1 MGLISRVSS
10 RTYRASHETSIPSKK
25 PTKMMQN
32 PMAPIVLNTNTKR
45 QHGRE
50 VQLKNVA
57 AAKSVADIIR
67 TCLGPRSMFKML
79 LDPMGGIV
87 TTNDGNAILRE
98 IMVQDP
104 AAKSM
109 IETARSQDEEVGDG
123 TTSVIILA
131 GEFMQSAKQFLSEN
145 MHPTVIISAYRQALE
160 TMVQT
165 LEKDL
170 AKPIDLNNPQEV
182 AKIVKSTLGTKFLS
196 EYMDLAVSMAI
207 KAVKTVTIKDEKQG
221 SYKEIDIKRYAKVEK
236 VPGGLISDSRVLN
249 GVMINKDIVHSKM
262 RRRIENPKILL
273 LDCPLEY
280 TKGES
285 QTDIEIAGE
294 TDFTRLLQIEE
305 EHIKKLCSEVIAIQ
319 PDVVIT
325 EKGVSDL
332 AQHYF
337 QKAGITAIRRVRKTD
352 NNRIARVCG
361 AQIMSRTDEL
371 DEKFLGTA
379 AGLFE
384 VRKLG
389 DEYFTFIEEAKEAT
403 ACTILLRGASKD
415 ILMEVERN
423 LQDAMQVARNIALN
437 PALLP
442 GGGAT
447 EMAVSK
453 RLKEEAKKISGVEQW
468 PFKSL
473 AFALEVIPRTLVQNC
488 GASTIKQMTALRAK
502 HAKNEGN
509 NWGING
515 LTGEIADMNE
525 LEIYDPASVKLQT
538 YKTAVETAVLLLRI
552 DDIISGTRK
561 ADGAEGTGAVN
572 ATGDN

>member
-1 MGLISRVSS
+1 MLPGGQM
-10 RTYRASHETSIPSKK
+10 
-25 PTKMMQN
+25 PTM
-32 PMAPIVLNTNTKR
+32 VLNKNTKR
-45 QHGRE
+45 THGRE
-50 VQLKNVA
+50 VQIKNVE
-57 AAKSVADIIR
+57 AAKTIADTIR

-131 GEFMQSAKQFLSEN
+131 GEFMESAKQFLSEN

-182 AKIVKSTLGTKFLS
+182 AKIVKSTLGTKFLA
-196 EYMDLAVSMAI
+196 EYMDLAVNMAI
-207 KAVKTVTIKDEKQG
+207 TAVNRVKLTDTKGKVE
-221 SYKEIDIKRYAKVEK
+221 EIDIKRYAKVEK
-236 VPGGLISDSRVLN
+236 VPGGLIEDSRVLN
-249 GVMINKDIVHSKM
+249 GVMINKDITHSKM
-262 RRRIENPKILL
+262 RRKVENPKILL
-273 LDCPLEY
+273 LDCSLEY

-285 QTDIEIAGE
+285 QTDIEMSRD
-294 TDFTRLLQIEE
+294 TDFTRLLQLEE
-305 EHIKKLCSEVIAIQ
+305 EYIKKICSEIIAVN
-319 PDVVIT
+319 PDIVIT

-337 QKAGITAIRRVRKTD
+337 VKAGITAIRRVRKTD

-371 DEKFLGTA
+371 SEKVLGTD

-384 VRKLG
+384 IRKLG
-389 DEYFTFIEEAKEAT
+389 DEYFTFIEDCKDPK
-403 ACTILLRGASKD
+403 ACTILLRGGSKD

-423 LQDAMQVARNIALN
+423 LQDAMLAARSIVMN

-442 GGGAT
+442 GGGAV

-453 RLKEEAKKISGVEQW
+453 KLREAASELKGIEQW
-468 PFKSL
+468 PFK
-473 AFALEVIPRTLVQNC
+473 AVANALEVIPRTLIQNC
-488 GASTIKQMTALRAK
+488 GASTIRQMTALRAK

-509 NWGING
+509 SWGIDG
-515 LTGEIADMNE
+515 LTGEICKMDE
-525 LEIYDPASVKLQT
+525 KEIFDPLSVKLQV
-538 YKTAVETAVLLLRI
+538 YKTAIETAVLLLRI

-561 ADGAEGTGAVN
+561 ADGGEGTGAVG
-572 ATGDN
+572 AS

>member
-1 MGLISRVSS
+1 MPALVMN
-10 RTYRASHETSIPSKK
+10 K
-25 PTKMMQN
+25 
-32 PMAPIVLNTNTKR
+32 NTKR
-45 QHGRE
+45 EHGRK

-57 AAKSVADIIR
+57 AAKTIADTIR

-109 IETARSQDEEVGDG
+109 IDTARSQDEEVGDG

-131 GEFMQSAKQFLSEN
+131 GEFMQAAKVHLLQN
-145 MHPTVIISAYRQALE
+145 MHPTKVISAYRSALE
-160 TMVQT
+160 KMVEIVENELAQPVNMD
-165 LEKDL
+165 DL
-170 AKPIDLNNPQEV
+170 DEV
-182 AKIVKSTLGTKFLS
+182 AKVVKSTLGTKFLS
-196 EYMDLAVSMAI
+196 EYMDLAVGMAI
-207 KAVKTVTIKDEKQG
+207 QAVKTVTIKEDAGHIKDVT
-221 SYKEIDIKRYAKVEK
+221 SLSANSDYKEIDIKRYAKVEK
-236 VPGGLISDSRVLN
+236 IPGGLIEDSRVLN

-285 QTDIEIAGE
+285 QTDIEMAGE

-305 EHIKKLCSEVIAIQ
+305 EYIKKICSEVIAVG

-352 NNRIARVCG
+352 NNRIGRVCG
-361 AQIMSRTDEL
+361 AQIVSRTDEL
-371 DEKFLGTA
+371 HEKVLGTEA
-379 AGLFE
+379 KLFE
-384 VRKLG
+384 VRKIG
-389 DEYFTFIEEAKEAT
+389 DEYFTFIEESENPT

-437 PALLP
+437 PKLLP

-447 EMAVSK
+447 EMAVSR
-453 RLKEEAKKISGVEQW
+453 RLKEEAKKISGVERE
-468 PFKSL
+468 PYLSL

-488 GASTIKQMTALRAK
+488 GASMIKQLTALRAK
-502 HAKNEGN
+502 HSKNEGDY
-509 NWGING
+509 WGING
-515 LTGEIADMNE
+515 LTGEIADMNK
-525 LEIYDPASVKLQT
+525 LEICDPAAVKLQC

-561 ADGAEGTGAVN
+561 ADGNEGSGAVN
-572 ATGDN
+572 ATGEH

>member
-1 MGLISRVSS
+1 
-10 RTYRASHETSIPSKK
+10 
-25 PTKMMQN
+25 
-32 PMAPIVLNTNTKR
+32 
-45 QHGRE
+45 
-50 VQLKNVA
+50 
-57 AAKSVADIIR
+57 
-67 TCLGPRSMFKML
+67 ML
-79 LDPMGGIV
+79 
-87 TTNDGNAILRE
+87 AF
-98 IMVQDP
+98 DP

-131 GEFMQSAKQFLSEN
+131 GEFMESAKQFLSEN

-182 AKIVKSTLGTKFLS
+182 AKIVKSTLGTKFLA
-196 EYMDLAVSMAI
+196 EYMDLAVDMAI
-207 KAVKTVTIKDEKQG
+207 TAVNRVKLTDTKGKVE
-221 SYKEIDIKRYAKVEK
+221 EIDIKRYAKVEK
-236 VPGGLISDSRVLN
+236 VPGGLIEDSRVLN
-249 GVMINKDIVHSKM
+249 GVMINKDITHSKM
-262 RRRIENPKILL
+262 RRKVENPKILL
-273 LDCPLEY
+273 LDCSLEY

-285 QTDIEIAGE
+285 QTDIEMSRD
-294 TDFTRLLQIEE
+294 TDFTRLLQLEE
-305 EHIKKLCSEVIAIQ
+305 EYIKKICSEIIAVN
-319 PDVVIT
+319 PDIVIT

-337 QKAGITAIRRVRKTD
+337 VKAGITAIRRVRKTD

-371 DEKFLGTA
+371 SEKVLGTD

-384 VRKLG
+384 IRKLG
-389 DEYFTFIEEAKEAT
+389 DEYFTFIEDCRDPK
-403 ACTILLRGASKD
+403 ACTILLRGGSKD

-423 LQDAMQVARNIALN
+423 LQDAMLAARSIVMN

-442 GGGAT
+442 GGGAV

-453 RLKEEAKKISGVEQW
+453 KLREAASELKGIEQW
-468 PFKSL
+468 PFK
-473 AFALEVIPRTLVQNC
+473 AVANALEVIPRTLIQNC
-488 GASTIKQMTALRAK
+488 GASTIRQMTALRAK

-509 NWGING
+509 SWGIDG
-515 LTGEIADMNE
+515 LTGEICKMDE
-525 LEIYDPASVKLQT
+525 KEIFDPLSVKLQV
-538 YKTAVETAVLLLRI
+538 YKTAIETAVLLLRI

-561 ADGAEGTGAVN
+561 ADGGEGTGAVG
-572 ATGDN
+572 AS

>member
-1 MGLISRVSS
+1 MQGGM
-10 RTYRASHETSIPSKK
+10 P
-25 PTKMMQN
+25 MMVMN
-32 PMAPIVLNTNTKR
+32 KNTKR
-45 QHGRE
+45 EHGRA

-57 AAKSVADIIR
+57 AAKTIADTIR
-67 TCLGPRSMFKML
+67 TCLGPRSMYKML

-131 GEFMQSAKQFLSEN
+131 GEFMQCAKQFLEDN
-145 MHPTVIISAYRQALE
+145 MHPTVVISAYRSALE
-160 TMVQT
+160 VMVET
-165 LEKDL
+165 LQKDL
-170 AKPIDLNNPQEV
+170 ARPIDVNDMDEI
-182 AKIVKSTLGTKFLS
+182 AKIVKSTLGTKFLA
-196 EYMDLAVSMAI
+196 EYMDLAVEMAI
-207 KAVKTVTIKDEKQG
+207 TAVKTVTLKDEKNSQV
-221 SYKEIDIKRYAKVEK
+221 KEIDIKRYAKVEK
-236 VPGGLISDSRVLN
+236 VPGGLIEDSRVLN
-249 GVMINKDIVHSKM
+249 GVMINKDITHSKM

-285 QTDIEIAGE
+285 QTDVEMMGT
-294 TDFTRLLQIEE
+294 TDFSRLLQLEE
-305 EHIKKLCSEVIAIQ
+305 EYIKKICAEVIAVN

-337 QKAGITAIRRVRKTD
+337 VKAGITAIRRVRKTD
-352 NNRIARVCG
+352 NNRIGRVCG

-371 DEKFLGTA
+371 SEKVLGTEC
-379 AGLFE
+379 GLFE
-384 VRKLG
+384 IRKLG
-389 DEYFTFIEEAKEAT
+389 DEYFTFFEECKSPT

-423 LQDAMQVARNIALN
+423 LQDAMQAARSIVLN

-442 GGGAT
+442 GGGAC
-447 EMAVSK
+447 EMAVGK
-453 RLKEEAKKISGVEQW
+453 ALRDAAKKLPGVEQW
-468 PFKSL
+468 PFK
-473 AFALEVIPRTLVQNC
+473 AIANALEVIPRTLVQNC
-488 GASTIKQMTALRAK
+488 GASIIRQMTALRAK
-502 HAKNEGN
+502 HAKWGSEKEEQGACK
-509 NWGING
+509 WGIDG
-515 LTGEIADMNE
+515 LTGDISDME
-525 LEIYDPASVKLQT
+525 KLEIYDPLAVKLQV

-561 ADGAEGTGAVN
+561 ADGTEGV
-572 ATGDN
+572 

>member
-1 MGLISRVSS
+1 MPALVMN
-10 RTYRASHETSIPSKK
+10 K
-25 PTKMMQN
+25 
-32 PMAPIVLNTNTKR
+32 NTKR
-45 QHGRE
+45 EHGRQ

-57 AAKSVADIIR
+57 AAKTIADTIR

-131 GEFMQSAKQFLSEN
+131 GEFMQSAKKFLEEN
-145 MHPTVIISAYRQALE
+145 MHPTVVISAYRSALE
-160 TMVQT
+160 FMVT
-165 LEKDL
+165 ILEKEL
-170 AKPIDLNNPQEV
+170 AIDVDMTNLDEV
-182 AKIVKSTLGTKFLS
+182 AKIVKSTLGTKFLA
-196 EYMDLAVSMAI
+196 EYMDLAVQMAI
-207 KAVKTVTIKDEKQG
+207 TAVKTVTLKDDKTG
-221 SYKEIDIKRYAKVEK
+221 SVQEIDIKRYAKVEK
-236 VPGGLISDSRVLN
+236 IPGGLIEDSRVLN
-249 GVMINKDIVHSKM
+249 GVMINKDITHSKM
-262 RRRIENPKILL
+262 RRRVKDPRILL

-285 QTDIEIAGE
+285 QTDIEMSGE

-305 EHIKKLCSEVIAIQ
+305 EYIKKVCADVIAIK

-337 QKAGITAIRRVRKTD
+337 VKAGITAIRRVRKTD
-352 NNRIARVCG
+352 NNRIGRVCG

-371 DEKFLGTA
+371 SEKVLGTSA
-379 AGLFE
+379 HLFE
-384 VRKLG
+384 IRKLG
-389 DEYFTFIEEAKEAT
+389 DEYFTFIEEAEDPT
-403 ACTILLRGASKD
+403 ACTILLRGGSKD

-437 PALLP
+437 PRLLP

-453 RLKEEAKKISGVEQW
+453 RLREQAKTISGVEQW
-468 PFKSL
+468 PYKSL
-473 AFALEVIPRTLVQNC
+473 ADALEVIPRTLVQNC
-488 GASTIKQMTALRAK
+488 GASTIKQITALRAK
-502 HAKNEGN
+502 HAKGEGST
-509 NWGING
+509 WGIDG
-515 LTGEIADMNE
+515 LTGDLAKMDATEIW
-525 LEIYDPASVKLQT
+525 DPLSVKLQV

-552 DDIISGTRK
+552 DDIILGTRK
-561 ADGAEGTGAVN
+561 AEGAEGTGAVN
-572 ATGDN
+572 ATGDVS

>member
-1 MGLISRVSS
+1 MVMN
-10 RTYRASHETSIPSKK
+10 K
-25 PTKMMQN
+25 
-32 PMAPIVLNTNTKR
+32 NTKR
-45 QHGRE
+45 EHGRT
-50 VQLKNVA
+50 VQLKNVN
-57 AAKSVADIIR
+57 AAKTIADTIR

-87 TTNDGNAILRE
+87 TTNDGSAILRE

-131 GEFMQSAKQFLSEN
+131 GEFMCCAKQFLEEN
-145 MHPTVIISAYRQALE
+145 MHPTVIISAYRQALDK
-160 TMVQT
+160 MVNV
-165 LEKDL
+165 LEQDL
-170 AKPIDLNNPQEV
+170 ATPIDINNNAEV
-182 AKIVKSTLGTKFLS
+182 AKIVKSTLGTKFLA
-196 EYMDLAVSMAI
+196 EYMDLAVDMAI
-207 KAVKTVTIKDEKQG
+207 KAVNTVTLKDEK
-221 SYKEIDIKRYAKVEK
+221 SKSIKEIDIKRYAKVEK
-236 VPGGLISDSRVLN
+236 VPGGLITDSRVLN
-249 GVMINKDIVHSKM
+249 GVMINKDITHSRM

-285 QTDIEIAGE
+285 QTDIEMSGT
-294 TDFTRLLQIEE
+294 TDFAKLLQLEE
-305 EHIKKLCSEVIAIQ
+305 EYIKKICDEVIAIK

-337 QKAGITAIRRVRKTD
+337 VKAGITAIRRVRKTD
-352 NNRIARVCG
+352 NNRIGRVSG

-371 DEKFLGTA
+371 KEDYLGTQC
-379 AGLFE
+379 GLFE
-384 VRKLG
+384 IRKLG
-389 DEYFTFIEEAKEAT
+389 DEYFTFFEECKHPT

-423 LQDAMQVARNIALN
+423 LQDAMLAARSIALN

-453 RLKEEAKKISGVEQW
+453 ALRDEAKKLSGVEQW
-468 PFKSL
+468 PYKAL
-473 AFALEVIPRTLVQNC
+473 ASSLEVIPRTLVQNC
-488 GASTIKQMTALRAK
+488 GASMIRQMTALRAK
-502 HAKNEGN
+502 HAKHDAKGKIC
-509 NWGING
+509 NWGIDG
-515 LTGEIADMNE
+515 LTGEISDMKE
-525 LEIYDPASVKLQT
+525 KEIFDPLAVKLQV

-552 DDIISGTRK
+552 DDIIAGTKK
-561 ADGAEGTGAVN
+561 AEGAEGTGAVTS
-572 ATGDN
+572 TGDH

>member
-131 GEFMQSAKQFLSEN
+131 GEFMQSARQHLTEN
-145 MHPTVIISAYRQALE
+145 MHPTKVISAYRSALDK
-160 TMVQT
+160 MVDII
-165 LEKDL
+165 EKEL
-170 AKPIDLNNPQEV
+170 AKPLDMEDEKELTKV
-182 AKIVKSTLGTKFLS
+182 VKSTLGTKFLS

-236 VPGGLISDSRVLN
+236 VPGGLISDSCVLN

-285 QTDIEIAGE
+285 QTDIEMAGE

-325 EKGVSDL
+325 
-332 AQHYF
+332 AN
-337 QKAGITAIRRVRKTD
+337 RRVRKTD

-502 HAKNEGN
+502 HAKNEGS

-561 ADGAEGTGAVN
+561 AEGAEGTGAVN